1 MEEIGREKRLDEFLT
16 SSGTRDPSTHN
27 EKHPSLFTW
36 TGHPF
41 TDAGLVALLL
51 LSGKEKPEE
60 LTEEDVENAIKFASE
75 LYAKNDWSTGYIHAM
90 IMPNNGIILA
100 NPGITT
106 PISNAIKKAVKK
118 DKGIPF
124 NSETLRELNIK
135 IQEKFDEQLAEDIV
149 RFIKSLRE
157 LEYKTLD
164 ELAKKIASL
173 VLKQPFVTTAL
184 KRRIHRNL
192 WELFSDIKMPNIKDA
207 QEPICAICG
216 RHPVYTKKE
225 RYRSVFPLLGTGDVP
240 NYFPLGNTMGEY
252 ICAHCLFLAQMM
264 PLVAYRL
271 SRILIIHAYP
281 YELMLEFHREAID
294 DVKKSELASVARNFK
309 RPENFL
315 FKKLGEIGRDIEL
328 GKLSG
333 APITL
338 YYFVNNNQGQEIDV
352 IYIPNAVLRFVAL
365 ASQRDSD
372 GWARIVSMGW
382 NRGCAKRL
390 AKKPEEIEKSC
401 QNDVY
406 RKLLNGESILHYF
419 IDPPN
424 RRANASWR
432 LLSFYCSEVL
442 GLDKEAL
449 EFVKRVADRIVETV
463 EKLPDNK
470 LSRRVRELERAE
482 KLYQFESFFIRVEKD
497 RQELGIP
504 EALMSFDD
512 FARILTSYGED
523 LNVSWKTVKNLLLFR
538 IYEKL
543 HDRLMKASP
552 EEAGESEEEEEFEE
566 G

>member
-1 MEEIGREKRLDEFLT
+1 MEKIGKERRIDAFLENSKTGEIST
-16 SSGTRDPSTHN
+16 PRD
-27 EKHPSLFTW
+27 KHSPLFTW

-51 LSGKEKPEE
+51 LSGKNRPEE
-60 LTEEDVENAIKFASE
+60 LTEEDIEEAIKFASR
-75 LYAKNDWSTGYIHAM
+75 LYSRKEWSSGYIHAM
-90 IMPNNGIILA
+90 MLPNSGILMA
-100 NPGITT
+100 NPSMSKKRT
-106 PISNAIKKAVKK
+106 PEAIKT
-118 DKGIPF
+118 
-124 NSETLRELNIK
+124 NLLSLLYEN
-135 IQEKFDEQLAEDIV
+135 ED
-149 RFIKSLRE
+149 
-157 LEYKTLD
+157 
-164 ELAKKIASL
+164 
-173 VLKQPFVTTAL
+173 
-184 KRRIHRNL
+184 
-192 WELFSDIKMPNIKDA
+192 PNA
-207 QEPICAICG
+207 PMCEICG
-216 RHPVYTKKE
+216 RRHARSKPVY
-225 RYRSVFPLLGTGDVP
+225 RSDFPLVGTGGVP
-240 NYFPLGNTMGEY
+240 NYFPSGKDGAN
-252 ICAHCLFLAQMM
+252 ICSHCLFLAQMM

-281 YELMLEFHREAID
+281 YELMLEFHREAIE

-315 FKKLGEIGRDIEL
+315 FKKLSEIGRNIEL

-333 APITL
+333 ASITL

-352 IYIPNAVLRFVAL
+352 IYIPNPVVRFVAL

-406 RKLLNGESILHYF
+406 RRLLNGESILNYF
-419 IDPPN
+419 IDRPN
-424 RRANASWR
+424 RRTNASWN

-449 EFVKRVADRIVETV
+449 EFVKGVADRIVETI

-552 EEAGESEEEEEFEE
+552 EETGESEEEEEFEE